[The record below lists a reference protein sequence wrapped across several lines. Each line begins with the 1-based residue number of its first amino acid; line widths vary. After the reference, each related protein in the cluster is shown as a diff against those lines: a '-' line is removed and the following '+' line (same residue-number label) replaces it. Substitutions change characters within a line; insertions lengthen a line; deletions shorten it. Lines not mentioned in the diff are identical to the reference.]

1 MSKHTY
7 KLDMA
12 GFNKEWVRSFKT
24 LDEFLKSPLLA
35 PTYDH
40 LPEDKRKQ
48 MFTKVY
54 NECAGSVP
62 KSALAETEKEKGKK

>member
-1 MSKHTY
+1 
-7 KLDMA
+7 MA
-12 GFNKEWVRSFKT
+12 GFNREWVKSFKS

-48 MFTKVY
+48 IFTKVFT
-54 NECAGSVP
+54 ECTGVQP
-62 KSALAETEKEKGKK
+62 KSATAESKKG